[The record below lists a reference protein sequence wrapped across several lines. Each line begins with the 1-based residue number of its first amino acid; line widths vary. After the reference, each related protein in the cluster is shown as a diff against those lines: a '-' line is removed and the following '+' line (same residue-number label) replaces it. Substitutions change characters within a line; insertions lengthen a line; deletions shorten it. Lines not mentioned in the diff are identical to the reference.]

1 MKGVRPGYWRLEEL
15 GMNKKNEDRGALIDR
30 MLEARSE
37 QEVEAAEEDAEGWL
51 KENPDDIRVI
61 AASERLAKTGAR
73 ARDPERRANRLSL
86 SVFAVV
92 FASVALAA
100 GALTGSPYAAL
111 AAGLLVAVPL
121 TELVWELVHERSGNA
136 ARRNGER

>member
-1 MKGVRPGYWRLEEL
+1 
-15 GMNKKNEDRGALIDR
+15 MNKKNEDRGALIDR

-73 ARDPERRANRLSL
+73 ARDPGRRADRLSL

-100 GALTGSPYAAL
+100 GALTGTL
-111 AAGLLVAVPL
+111 TRRWRRVCWLLC
-121 TELVWELVHERSGNA
+121 R
-136 ARRNGER
+136 

>member
-1 MKGVRPGYWRLEEL
+1 
-15 GMNKKNEDRGALIDR
+15 MNKKNEYRGALIDR

-37 QEVEAAEEDAEGWL
+37 QEVEAAEKDAEGWL

-73 ARDPERRANRLSL
+73 VRDPERRAEWLSL

-92 FASVALAA
+92 FAPVALAA
-100 GALTGSPYAAL
+100 GALTNSLYAAL
-111 AAGLLVAVPL
+111 AAGLLAALPL
-121 TELVWELVHERSGNA
+121 TELFWELLHERSVNA
-136 ARRNGER
+136 ARRDGER